1 MPKQKTPA
9 APPPLVLTITLSD
22 DGALPRQGQILVQRG
37 TLATMRQFSYRS
49 LAEISLAIQQA
60 ASALIQLEQHPPDIA
75 PEPAAV
81 STLPPVPESSA
92 DAVTEAA
99 DDVPTTTTGEPPA
112 PDTPT
117 TSAQLNLL

>member
-9 APPPLVLTITLSD
+9 APPLLVLTITLSD

-37 TLATMRQFSYRS
+37 TLATLRQFSYHS

-75 PEPAAV
+75 PEPAAAPAPPPT
-81 STLPPVPESSA
+81 SDTLEETVTA
-92 DAVTEAA
+92 AVDAV
-99 DDVPTTTTGEPPA
+99 PITTTDEPPS